1 MICLYVIKRDGRK
14 VSFEEEKIR
23 KAITK
28 AAASVGEVDR
38 QKINEITKA
47 VLQKLTKE
55 TISVEEIQDKIE
67 ETLVQFKEYKIA
79 KAYILYRQRRTN
91 ARRLAASLGV
101 KDDLKLPTSALIV
114 LSKRYLLKDEKGRI
128 KETPMKLFRRVARAI
143 AQVDEQYGASSK
155 DVRRLAGQFYDLM
168 TQGYFLPNSPTLMNA
183 GAPLG
188 QLSACFVLPVHD
200 SLDSIFLTLY
210 HTAKIHQTGGGT
222 GFNFSAL
229 RPTGDVVRTTGGV
242 ASGPVSFMRVYDAA
256 TQEIKQGGKRRGAN
270 MGILNVDHPD
280 ILEFITAK
288 SRGGLENFN
297 ISVAVTDKFMR
308 AVQSGETIPLVN
320 PRNKEV
326 VQNVPARAIW
336 DLIVAEAWRSGDPGL
351 LFLDTINK
359 SNSNVVPKYGP
370 IEATN
375 PCLSGETWTMT
386 SNGPRR
392 IRDLLGK
399 RNLELIVQNCP
410 WLSPDGFFES
420 GVKETVEILTK
431 EGFSFRATLD
441 HHVFTADF
449 RKLQVRDLKPGDKLK
464 ISRGNGKWSGR
475 YGFEEGYLLGLLYG
489 DGTLTPEPALYSWT
503 TEEGSREVRQ
513 LAFKFASKLKH
524 RKDWK
529 GWQKPNKASCTKM
542 AVRGLRTLLR
552 ELGLENRKC
561 ITPQMEEAS
570 PMFYRGFLR
579 GLFDTDGSV
588 QGTQEKGVSIRLAQR
603 DFAFLQAVQRML
615 LRLGIF
621 SRIYKR
627 RDKHLQKF
635 KGKVYTCKEQ
645 FELIISNEDLLL
657 FKEMINFTNSAKER
671 KLRDLLVRYKRRL
684 NKSRDTVTFIGISN
698 PRKEPVYDIQ
708 VPGLNQL
715 EANGIVVGNCGEL
728 PLYPYES
735 CNLGSINLSKF
746 VKMNKEPHIDWERLE
761 QVVRLAVHFLD
772 NVIDA
777 NKFPL
782 QEIEAMTKKIRRVGL
797 GVMGWADLLIALN
810 IAYNSQQALDLAAE
824 VMKFITEKARDESVR
839 LGEQRGSFPEF
850 KDSIWPKRGYKT
862 LRNGTVTC
870 IAPTGTISIL
880 AGCSPGIEPLFSIV
894 TVRDLEESLGAKL
907 VDINQAFESRA
918 IKEGFYSEELMD
930 KIARDFSIQKIPE
943 IPEEVK
949 RVFVTAH
956 DISPEWHVKMQA
968 TFQMYT
974 DNAVSKTVNL
984 PFTATPHDVE
994 NIYFLAWK
1002 LGCKGIT
1009 VFRTGSKGK
1018 QVFTTC
1024 KECEVG
1030 E

>member
-1 MICLYVIKRDGRK
+1 
-14 VSFEEEKIR
+14 
-23 KAITK
+23 
-28 AAASVGEVDR
+28 
-38 QKINEITKA
+38 
-47 VLQKLTKE
+47 
-55 TISVEEIQDKIE
+55 VEEIQDKIE

-79 KAYILYRQRRTN
+79 KAYILYRQRRAN

-143 AQVDEQYGASSK
+143 AQVDEQYGTSSK
-155 DVRRLAGQFYDLM
+155 DVRKLTQQFYDLM

-200 SLDSIFLTLY
+200 SIDSIFLTLY
-210 HTAKIHQTGGGT
+210 HTAKIHQTGGGV
-222 GFNFSAL
+222 GFNFSTL

-270 MGILNVDHPD
+270 MGILNVNHPD

-351 LFLDTINK
+351 VFLDTINK

-375 PCLSGETWTMT
+375 P
-386 SNGPRR
+386 
-392 IRDLLGK
+392 
-399 RNLELIVQNCP
+399 
-410 WLSPDGFFES
+410 
-420 GVKETVEILTK
+420 
-431 EGFSFRATLD
+431 
-441 HHVFTADF
+441 
-449 RKLQVRDLKPGDKLK
+449 
-464 ISRGNGKWSGR
+464 
-475 YGFEEGYLLGLLYG
+475 
-489 DGTLTPEPALYSWT
+489 
-503 TEEGSREVRQ
+503 
-513 LAFKFASKLKH
+513 
-524 RKDWK
+524 
-529 GWQKPNKASCTKM
+529 
-542 AVRGLRTLLR
+542 
-552 ELGLENRKC
+552 
-561 ITPQMEEAS
+561 
-570 PMFYRGFLR
+570 
-579 GLFDTDGSV
+579 
-588 QGTQEKGVSIRLAQR
+588 
-603 DFAFLQAVQRML
+603 
-615 LRLGIF
+615 
-621 SRIYKR
+621 
-627 RDKHLQKF
+627 
-635 KGKVYTCKEQ
+635 
-645 FELIISNEDLLL
+645 
-657 FKEMINFTNSAKER
+657 
-671 KLRDLLVRYKRRL
+671 
-684 NKSRDTVTFIGISN
+684 
-698 PRKEPVYDIQ
+698 
-708 VPGLNQL
+708 
-715 EANGIVVGNCGEL
+715 CGEL

-782 QEIEAMTKKIRRVGL
+782 QEIETMTKKIRRVGL

-810 IAYNSQQALDLAAE
+810 IPYNSQQALDLAAE

-930 KIARDFSIQKIPE
+930 KIARDFSIQKIQE

-984 PFTATPHDVE
+984 PYTATPHDVE
-994 NIYFLAWK
+994 NVYFLAWK

-1009 VFRTGSKGK
+1009 VFRTGSKDK

-1024 KECEVG
+1024 KECEV
-1030 E
+1030 EE